1 MEIKIRELCKSY
13 GKKKALQN
21 FDATF
26 ENGIYGILGPNGA
39 GKSTLMNIL
48 TDNLLRDSGRI
59 LCGGKDILKWGAAYR
74 KSLGYMPQQQQLYE
88 TFTVTEFLAYMGTLK
103 GMKKKEIRAR
113 MELLFPLLN
122 LDKVKRKKIKELSGG
137 MKQRVL
143 LLQAL
148 LNDPKILIL
157 DEPTAGLDPKER
169 IRIRNLISDLSQDR
183 IVLIATHVVSDI
195 EFISKEILLMK
206 NGRLIDKASPEQLQ
220 AKIQGKVFE
229 MSVGQQELEEV
240 KEKFAGGFL
249 CLFGG
254 LSLGREGP
262 SIQLGVMSGQ
272 GISRILSRGKTEERY
287 LMTCGASAGL
297 AAAFH
302 APLAGV
308 MFALEELHKG
318 FSTSLLISVMTASVT
333 ADYISSHIMGLDPV
347 FRFQLEQTLPQNYY
361 WMILVLGVI
370 LGLMGALYNKVMLKA
385 QELYKRPKFL
395 NETTRLMIAF
405 SAAGVLGLCM
415 PSVLGSGGDLI
426 VALTDKEM
434 VLKVA
439 IITFLVKFLFSAV
452 SFGSGAPGGIFFP
465 LLILGAMVGGIFSMT
480 GTEIFGLDPMYMN
493 NFVLLAMAG
502 FFTAI
507 VRAPITG
514 IILLFE
520 MSGSV
525 SQMLSLALV
534 SVTAYV
540 TATLVRSE
548 PIYESL
554 LANLLQREKEEEQPV
569 YAGGQKVL
577 SEFVIMGGSALENRT
592 VMEIDLP
599 DNCLLVAVD
608 RGGKEFIPKGK
619 TCLMAGDKLT
629 VMADERDAG
638 YVHDKMKNLCYT
650 SF

>member
-1 MEIKIRELCKSY
+1 MKRNTSHTIKRAQRFPVILIGEGLLVGAVGGLIVLLYRIALTCARKWLGEALAFIKGNPLRIAGWFAVLMLLAVLV
-13 GKKKALQN
+13 GKLIKW
-21 FDATF
+21 
-26 ENGIYGILGPNGA
+26 EPMISGSGIPQVEGEILGKLNQ
-39 GKSTLMNIL
+39 NW
-48 TDNLLRDSGRI
+48 
-59 LCGGKDILKWGAAYR
+59 LK
-74 KSLGYMPQQQQLYE
+74 
-88 TFTVTEFLAYMGTLK
+88 
-103 GMKKKEIRAR
+103 
-113 MELLFPLLN
+113 
-122 LDKVKRKKIKELSGG
+122 
-137 MKQRVL
+137 VL
-143 LLQAL
+143 PA
-148 LNDPKILIL
+148 
-157 DEPTAGLDPKER
+157 
-169 IRIRNLISDLSQDR
+169 
-183 IVLIATHVVSDI
+183 
-195 EFISKEILLMK
+195 
-206 NGRLIDKASPEQLQ
+206 
-220 AKIQGKVFE
+220 
-229 MSVGQQELEEV
+229 
-240 KEKFAGGFL
+240 KFAGGFL

-452 SFGSGAPGGIFFP
+452 GSGAPGGIFFP

-554 LANLLQREKEEEQPV
+554 LANLLRREKEEEQPV

>member
-1 MEIKIRELCKSY
+1 MKRNTSHTIKRAQRFPVILIGEGLLVGAVGGLIVLLYRIALTCA
-13 GKKKALQN
+13 GKWLGEALAFIKGN
-21 FDATF
+21 PLRIAGWFAVLMLLAVLVGKLIKW
-26 ENGIYGILGPNGA
+26 EPMISGSGIPQVEGEILGKLNQ
-39 GKSTLMNIL
+39 NW
-48 TDNLLRDSGRI
+48 
-59 LCGGKDILKWGAAYR
+59 LK
-74 KSLGYMPQQQQLYE
+74 
-88 TFTVTEFLAYMGTLK
+88 
-103 GMKKKEIRAR
+103 
-113 MELLFPLLN
+113 
-122 LDKVKRKKIKELSGG
+122 
-137 MKQRVL
+137 VL
-143 LLQAL
+143 PA
-148 LNDPKILIL
+148 
-157 DEPTAGLDPKER
+157 
-169 IRIRNLISDLSQDR
+169 
-183 IVLIATHVVSDI
+183 
-195 EFISKEILLMK
+195 
-206 NGRLIDKASPEQLQ
+206 
-220 AKIQGKVFE
+220 
-229 MSVGQQELEEV
+229 
-240 KEKFAGGFL
+240 KFAGGFL

-554 LANLLQREKEEEQPV
+554 LANLLQEEEQPV

>member
-1 MEIKIRELCKSY
+1 MKRNTSHTIKRAQRFPVILIGEGLLVGAVGGLIVLLYRIALTCA
-13 GKKKALQN
+13 GKWLGEALAFIKGN
-21 FDATF
+21 PLRIAGWFAVLMLLAVLVGKLIKW
-26 ENGIYGILGPNGA
+26 EPMISGSGIPQVEGEILGKLNQ
-39 GKSTLMNIL
+39 NW
-48 TDNLLRDSGRI
+48 
-59 LCGGKDILKWGAAYR
+59 LK
-74 KSLGYMPQQQQLYE
+74 
-88 TFTVTEFLAYMGTLK
+88 
-103 GMKKKEIRAR
+103 
-113 MELLFPLLN
+113 
-122 LDKVKRKKIKELSGG
+122 
-137 MKQRVL
+137 VL
-143 LLQAL
+143 PA
-148 LNDPKILIL
+148 
-157 DEPTAGLDPKER
+157 
-169 IRIRNLISDLSQDR
+169 
-183 IVLIATHVVSDI
+183 
-195 EFISKEILLMK
+195 
-206 NGRLIDKASPEQLQ
+206 
-220 AKIQGKVFE
+220 
-229 MSVGQQELEEV
+229 
-240 KEKFAGGFL
+240 KFAGGFL

-395 NETTRLMIAF
+395 NETTR
-405 SAAGVLGLCM
+405 
-415 PSVLGSGGDLI
+415 
-426 VALTDKEM
+426 
-434 VLKVA
+434 
-439 IITFLVKFLFSAV
+439 
-452 SFGSGAPGGIFFP
+452 
-465 LLILGAMVGGIFSMT
+465 LILGAMVGGIFSMT